1 MNTIKKFLLEHALTI
16 MLLGFS
22 LFFLSFL
29 AILFAGRNSNSMLKQ
44 VATTAAITGFSIYVI
59 GRASLFF
66 YNRKKKMHPESTD
79 EL

>member
-44 VATTAAITGFSIYVI
+44 IATGGAITGFAIYVI
-59 GRASLFF
+59 GRVSLFF
-66 YNRKKKMHPESTD
+66 YNRKKKMHSENMD